1 MVWGLFPV
9 DPLSG
14 EDKYYIFSKGTYKIG
29 RKGCDII
36 INKDKGVSR
45 IHAELTFDAT
55 PPLSTSRRNKKGS
68 PPDTTSSFVI
78 CLKDCS
84 KYGTFIKT
92 DDSGGTKDKVHELP
106 NKERILNDGD
116 VVITFGTGAATYR
129 LSLIPL
135 VFYFCPSFKVDRS
148 VQDAVSSIGARIAP
162 TLSDECTHVLVEP
175 RMQVNEALLNAVLA
189 QKPII
194 LTDWI
199 KLLAEKSIRS
209 EFPGNSQYRPSVMV
223 EEAALVD
230 VMEPNVREKCL
241 QGFTFVLE
249 PTETY
254 RFGSSFSSLLKVC
267 GAETVAI
274 AEISSMSQDSQY
286 GETNQRMICV
296 IPISSGDKFG
306 RLKHLSLLSR
316 VNEMDLIS
324 AVMSG
329 NLPSTSLIPPS
340 VVISSSCST
349 DETVVADSDV
359 EEEEETTSS
368 VHMIDA
374 TEKAETPEKPAA
386 AAVVVIEE
394 ESPVTIVEETN
405 ERKTV
410 NLSSADTEM
419 KDVYSCDVTIR
430 RREHNDEPECGN
442 SEVIYTQH
450 LIVRDLRSIRNVR
463 STEVEGVVDFKRF
476 RKGNVIS
483 GNSFSS
489 LIPFAKDPYKE
500 YDTGGEVTDF
510 MKEEKKRKQREAV
523 AEDLFNNEKARKRG
537 TAGSIRGFLSRG

>member
-45 IHAELTFDAT
+45 IHAELTFDA
-55 PPLSTSRRNKKGS
+55 STSPTRNKS
-68 PPDTTSSFVI
+68 PPDTSFVI
-78 CLKDCS
+78 RVKDCS

-92 DDSGGTKDKVHELP
+92 DLGTKDKVHELP
-106 NKERILNDGD
+106 NKERILIDGD
-116 VVITFGTGAATYR
+116 VVTFGTGQATYR

-135 VFYFCPSFKVDRS
+135 VFYFCPSSETFKVDRS
-148 VQDAVSSIGARIAP
+148 VQDTVSSIGARIAS
-162 TLSDECTHVLVEP
+162 TLTDECTHVLVEP
-175 RMQVNEALLNAVLA
+175 RMQVNEALLNAILA
-189 QKPII
+189 KKPIV
-194 LTDWI
+194 LTDWV

-223 EEAALVD
+223 EEALVD
-230 VMEPNVREKCL
+230 VMEQNVREKCL

-249 PTETY
+249 PTDTY
-254 RFGSSFSSLLKVC
+254 RFGSSFPSLLKVC
-267 GAETVAI
+267 GAETVATS
-274 AEISSMSQDSQY
+274 EISSMSQDSQY
-286 GETNQRMICV
+286 GEANRMICV

-324 AVMSG
+324 AILSG

-359 EEEEETTSS
+359 EEEETTSS

-374 TEKAETPEKPAA
+374 TEKAETPEKPATI
-386 AAVVVIEE
+386 VIE
-394 ESPVTIVEETN
+394 ESPVTIVEETMNLN
-405 ERKTV
+405 EYKSV
-410 NLSSADTEM
+410 NLTADTEM
-419 KDVYSCDVTIR
+419 KDYSDVTM
-430 RREHNDEPECGN
+430 RREDRNDEPECGN

-450 LIVRDLRSIRNVR
+450 LIVRDLRSTRIVR

-500 YDTGGEVTDF
+500 YDTGEGTKF

-523 AEDLFNNEKARKRG
+523 AEDLFHNEKARKRG
-537 TAGSIRGFLSRG
+537 TAGSIHGLLTRS

>member
-1 MVWGLFPV
+1 MVWGLFPI

-14 EDKYYIFSKGTYKIG
+14 EDKYYIFAKGSYKIG

-55 PPLSTSRRNKKGS
+55 SVSTSRKKKS
-68 PPDTTSSFVI
+68 SETSFVI
-78 CLKDCS
+78 RVKDCS

-92 DDSGGTKDKVHELP
+92 DLGTKEKVHELP
-106 NKERILNDGD
+106 NKEKILKDGD
-116 VVITFGTGAATYR
+116 VVTFGTGAANYR

-135 VFYFCPSFKVDRS
+135 VFYFCPSSETFKVDRS

-162 TLSDECTHVLVEP
+162 ALSEECTHVLVEP
-175 RMQVNEALLNAVLA
+175 RMEVNEALVNAMLA
-189 QKPII
+189 KKPII
-194 LTDWI
+194 LSNWV
-199 KLLAEKSIRS
+199 KLLAEKSICN
-209 EFPGNSQYRPSVMV
+209 EIPGYSQYRPSVMV
-223 EEAALVD
+223 EEALVD

-241 QGFTFVLE
+241 EGFTFVLE
-249 PTETY
+249 PTDTY
-254 RFGSSFSSLLKVC
+254 RFESSFPSLLKVC

-274 AEISSMSQDSQY
+274 ADISSMSQDSQY
-286 GETNQRMICV
+286 GETNRMICV
-296 IPISSGDKFG
+296 IPKSAGDKFG

-316 VNEMDLIS
+316 VNEMDLIR
-324 AVMSG
+324 AILSG

-349 DETVVADSDV
+349 DETVVADSDA

-368 VHMIDA
+368 VHMIEA

-386 AAVVVIEE
+386 IVIED
-394 ESPVTIVEETN
+394 SPATILEETINLN
-405 ERKTV
+405 EFKSV
-410 NLSSADTEM
+410 NLLADTEI
-419 KDVYSCDVTIR
+419 KGYSDEKNPSDSVREVTMR
-430 RREHNDEPECGN
+430 RDRNDEPECGN
-442 SEVIYTQH
+442 SEIIYTQD

-463 STEVEGVVDFKRF
+463 STGKEGVVDFKRF

-500 YDTGGEVTDF
+500 YDSGEVTDF
-510 MKEEKKRKQREAV
+510 MKEEKKRKQMEAV
-523 AEDLFNNEKARKRG
+523 AEDLFNNEKARKRR
-537 TAGSIRGFLSRG
+537 TARDQSIRGFLS

>member
-55 PPLSTSRRNKKGS
+55 TSCRNKS
-68 PPDTTSSFVI
+68 PPDTSSFVI
-78 CLKDCS
+78 RVKDCS

-92 DDSGGTKDKVHELP
+92 DLVTKDKVHELP

-116 VVITFGTGAATYR
+116 VITFGTGAATYR

-135 VFYFCPSFKVDRS
+135 VFYFCPSSDIFKVDRS
-148 VQDAVSSIGARIAP
+148 VQETVSSIGARITH
-162 TLSDECTHVLVEP
+162 TLSEECTHVLVEP

-194 LTDWI
+194 LTNWVT
-199 KLLAEKSIRS
+199 LLAEKSIRS

-223 EEAALVD
+223 EEALVD
-230 VMEPNVREKCL
+230 VMEPNIREKCL

-249 PTETY
+249 PTDTY
-254 RFGSSFSSLLKVC
+254 RFGSSFSSLLRVC

-286 GETNQRMICV
+286 GETNRMICV

-306 RLKHLSLLSR
+306 RLKNLSLLSR

-324 AVMSG
+324 AILSG

-368 VHMIDA
+368 VHMVDA

-386 AAVVVIEE
+386 VVIIE
-394 ESPVTIVEETN
+394 ESPVTTIVEET
-405 ERKTV
+405 V
-410 NLSSADTEM
+410 NLNEFKSANLTADTEM
-419 KDVYSCDVTIR
+419 KDYSDVTMR
-430 RREHNDEPECGN
+430 RDGNDEPECGK

-450 LIVRDLRSIRNVR
+450 LIVR
-463 STEVEGVVDFKRF
+463 STGVEGVVDFKRF
-476 RKGNVIS
+476 RKGNANIIS

-500 YDTGGEVTDF
+500 CDTGEEVIDF

-523 AEDLFNNEKARKRG
+523 AEDLFHNEKARKRG
-537 TAGSIRGFLSRG
+537 TAGSIRGFLRG

>member
-29 RKGCDII
+29 RKGCEII

-55 PPLSTSRRNKKGS
+55 AARNKS
-68 PPDTTSSFVI
+68 PDASFVI
-78 CLKDCS
+78 RVKDCS

-92 DDSGGTKDKVHELP
+92 DTGTKDKVHELP
-106 NKERILNDGD
+106 NKERILSDGD
-116 VVITFGTGAATYR
+116 VITFGTGAATYR
-129 LSLIPL
+129 LSLVPL
-135 VFYFCPSFKVDRS
+135 VFYFCPSSETFKVDRL

-194 LTDWI
+194 LTNWV

-209 EFPGNSQYRPSVMV
+209 EFSGNSQYRPSVMV
-223 EEAALVD
+223 EEGLVD

-249 PTETY
+249 PTDTY
-254 RFGSSFSSLLKVC
+254 RFGSSFPSLLKLC

-274 AEISSMSQDSQY
+274 AEISSMSQY
-286 GETNQRMICV
+286 GEANRMVCV
-296 IPISSGDKFG
+296 IPINSGDKFG

-316 VNEMDLIS
+316 VNEMDLVGAIL
-324 AVMSG
+324 SG

-374 TEKAETPEKPAA
+374 TLKAETPEKPAA
-386 AAVVVIEE
+386 AIVIE
-394 ESPVTIVEETN
+394 ESPVTIMEETMINLN
-405 ERKTV
+405 EFKSV
-410 NLSSADTEM
+410 NLTADTEM
-419 KDVYSCDVTIR
+419 KDYSCDVTIR
-430 RREHNDEPECGN
+430 RRDRNDEPECGN
-442 SEVIYTQH
+442 SEVIYTQN

-463 STEVEGVVDFKRF
+463 STGVEGVVDFKRF

-500 YDTGGEVTDF
+500 YDTGEGTDF

-523 AEDLFNNEKARKRG
+523 AEDLFHNEKARKRG
-537 TAGSIRGFLSRG
+537 TAGSIHGLLSRG

>member
-55 PPLSTSRRNKKGS
+55 PLSTSRRNKS
-68 PPDTTSSFVI
+68 PDTSFVI
-78 CLKDCS
+78 RVKDCS

-92 DDSGGTKDKVHELP
+92 DPGTKDKVHELP
-106 NKERILNDGD
+106 NKERILSDGD
-116 VVITFGTGAATYR
+116 VITFGTGAATYR

-135 VFYFCPSFKVDRS
+135 VFYFCPSSETFKVDRS

-162 TLSDECTHVLVEP
+162 TLSEECTHVLVEP

-194 LTDWI
+194 LTNWV
-199 KLLAEKSIRS
+199 KLLGEKSIRS

-223 EEAALVD
+223 EEALVD
-230 VMEPNVREKCL
+230 VMEPNVRDKCL

-249 PTETY
+249 PTDTY
-254 RFGSSFSSLLKVC
+254 RFGSSFSSLLKLC
-267 GAETVAI
+267 GAETVAV
-274 AEISSMSQDSQY
+274 AEISSMSQESQY
-286 GETNQRMICV
+286 GEANRMVCV
-296 IPISSGDKFG
+296 IPISSGDKFA

-324 AVMSG
+324 AVLSG

-359 EEEEETTSS
+359 EEEETTSS
-368 VHMIDA
+368 VRMVDA
-374 TEKAETPEKPAA
+374 TEKAETPEEPPAA
-386 AAVVVIEE
+386 IVIE
-394 ESPVTIVEETN
+394 ESPVTVVEETMNLN
-405 ERKTV
+405 EFKSV
-410 NLSSADTEM
+410 NLSADTEM
-419 KDVYSCDVTIR
+419 KDYNDVTTIKR
-430 RREHNDEPECGN
+430 DRNDEPECGN

-450 LIVRDLRSIRNVR
+450 LIVRDLRSIRDVR
-463 STEVEGVVDFKRF
+463 STGVEGVVDFKRF
-476 RKGNVIS
+476 RKGNVIIS

-500 YDTGGEVTDF
+500 YDDTSEVTDF

-537 TAGSIRGFLSRG
+537 TAGSISGFLTRS